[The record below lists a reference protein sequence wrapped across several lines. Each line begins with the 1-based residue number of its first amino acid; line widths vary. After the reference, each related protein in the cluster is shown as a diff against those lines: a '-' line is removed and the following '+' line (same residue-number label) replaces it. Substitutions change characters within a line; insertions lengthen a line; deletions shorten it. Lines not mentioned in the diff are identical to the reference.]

1 MATNVDF
8 SYKTRRPME
17 RLLAG
22 ACTEMTM
29 RDIDL
34 STVSIYYDLRNF
46 NIQNKITVTSNK
58 HKLANDLS
66 SGTTCLIFVNR
77 LFFKLVVTYKYDKHR
92 CIDGLHH
99 TMSLFTSDAMAGTLD
114 LYFINK
120 NMDILSFQLASAPV
134 LASFDIVR
142 AVSCLL

>member
-1 MATNVDF
+1 
-8 SYKTRRPME
+8 ME

-22 ACTEMTM
+22 PCTEMIM
-29 RDIDL
+29 WDIDL

-46 NIQNKITVTSNK
+46 NIQNKIIVTSNK
-58 HKLANDLS
+58 HKLANDVS
-66 SGTTCLIFVNR
+66 SGITCLIFVNR
-77 LFFKLVVTYKYDKHR
+77 LFFKLVVTYKYDK

-99 TMSLFTSDAMAGTLD
+99 TMSLFTSDATAGTD

-120 NMDILSFQLASAPV
+120 NMNILSFQLLASAPV
-134 LASFDIVR
+134 VASFDIVR

>member
-1 MATNVDF
+1 M
-8 SYKTRRPME
+8 
-17 RLLAG
+17 
-22 ACTEMTM
+22 
-29 RDIDL
+29 
-34 STVSIYYDLRNF
+34 
-46 NIQNKITVTSNK
+46 SNK

-77 LFFKLVVTYKYDKHR
+77 LVFFKLVVTYKYDKHR

-120 NMDILSFQLASAPV
+120 NMDILSFQLLASAPV
-134 LASFDIVR
+134 VASFDIVR

>member
-22 ACTEMTM
+22 ACTEMTT
-29 RDIDL
+29 L

-77 LFFKLVVTYKYDKHR
+77 LFFKIVVTYKYDKPR

-99 TMSLFTSDAMAGTLD
+99 TM
-114 LYFINK
+114 
-120 NMDILSFQLASAPV
+120 
-134 LASFDIVR
+134 
-142 AVSCLL
+142 

>member
-1 MATNVDF
+1 M
-8 SYKTRRPME
+8 
-17 RLLAG
+17 
-22 ACTEMTM
+22 
-29 RDIDL
+29 
-34 STVSIYYDLRNF
+34 
-46 NIQNKITVTSNK
+46 SNK

-120 NMDILSFQLASAPV
+120 NMDILSFQLLASSPV
-134 LASFDIVR
+134 VASFDIVR